1 MNALSKIN
9 TPQSDAENRDQDYI
23 HFLSKNNAE
32 TLQTIEE
39 QLIKIKR
46 LNVDIVQMSIQLGE
60 HREYTKEVMIQKE
73 RGLTHDN
80 RQKLHSLNS
89 YKVNTSFLTKRI
101 ALLSQKLAEEIKTLG
116 NLIMMRSV

>member
-1 MNALSKIN
+1 MTALTN
-9 TPQSDAENRDQDYI
+9 TYIKSDDGNRGQDPI
-23 HFLSKNNAE
+23 QFLSKNNVE

-46 LNVDIVQMSIQLGE
+46 LNIDIVQMSIQLGE
-60 HREYTKEVMIQKE
+60 HREYTKEAMIQVKE
-73 RGLTHDN
+73 RGLTHDH

-101 ALLSQKLAEEIKTLG
+101 AFLSKELAEEIKILG
-116 NLIMMRSV
+116 II

>member
-1 MNALSKIN
+1 MNTLTHTALK
-9 TPQSDAENRDQDYI
+9 SDAENRDEDPIY
-23 HFLSKNNAE
+23 FLPKNNIE
-32 TLQTIEE
+32 TMQTIEE

-101 ALLSQKLAEEIKTLG
+101 AFLSKELAEEIKILG
-116 NLIMMRSV
+116 NLLINRSI